1 MKVVSSL
8 KSLKKRDINC
18 KVVRRRGKLYVIN
31 KKNPKFKARQGQ
43 FMDID
48 PQRKTWSNFIRLT
61 TYASLTIVVVLAL
74 MAIFLL

>member
-18 KVVRRRGKLYVIN
+18 KVVRRRGKLYGIN
-31 KKNPKFKARQGQ
+31 KKNPKFKARHGQ

-48 PQRKTWSNFIRLT
+48 PQRKTWSNFIKLT
-61 TYASLTIVVVLAL
+61 TYISAAIVVVLII

>member
-43 FMDID
+43 AMDID
-48 PQRKTWSNFIRLT
+48 PQRKTWYNFIKLT
-61 TYASLTIVVVLAL
+61 TYTSVAIVAVLAL

>member
-8 KSLKKRDINC
+8 KSLKKRDINF

-48 PQRKTWSNFIRLT
+48 PQKKTWSNFVK
-61 TYASLTIVVVLAL
+61 LTIYTSVAVVIVLAM
-74 MAIFLL
+74 MAIYLL